1 MRWLDG
7 IINLMDMSLNKNW
20 EIVKAREEQP
30 SGVLWSMG
38 LQRVGFN
45 LVIEQQQATSC
56 LHVMGV
62 KHLTNKGVP

>member
-1 MRWLDG
+1 MDG

-38 LQRVGFN
+38 LQRVK
-45 LVIEQQQATSC
+45 QD
-56 LHVMGV
+56 
-62 KHLTNKGVP
+62 